1 MTFREKSITK
11 LYAFALAAV
20 FALTLAGCGGGGGS
34 ATAPDPEPPAMPEPT
49 PQEMCEGDGGR
60 YNADG
65 SCTSA
70 ADLAEEMALSGAQ
83 EAAMAA
89 YMAAMAAV
97 GGAVD
102 PVAMANAQAAA
113 DMAKGA
119 SDSAAMAT
127 TSAMAMEYQMKA
139 EMYRDNAMAAAGMHG
154 LGLTMLA
161 NKMLNGDDIENAELD
176 GSTPPKAVSNATN
189 VDAAIAAAGPPA
201 TDAATGF
208 TNQGGVSG
216 TDTVSTVAL
225 GTQITGVEA
234 AAPTTV
240 VTHMAGGSKFA
251 LNIGTNRLLTGETPS
266 RFQTKGGWEAQDLLF
281 QDPAATTTTKSH
293 LVVSTDI
300 QATTR
305 ADSYTQTDATDPD
318 VVSDSIIIGD
328 VPGDGS
334 DFVASYNS
342 NPADNNAPVTG
353 EFYCPATETCS
364 ISVDEDGKV
373 VAVTNYQFT
382 SDKATVTK
390 IDTDYLA
397 WGFWVIGSIRDT
409 LIEGGTTISADAA
422 QVGSF
427 AYGSDPFAVTEGITG
442 KATYNGVANGLYS
455 AGGMVQYFDAD
466 ATLEA
471 NFGGATNTTPL
482 AAISGSISSIM
493 AAGQSIDGSLTL
505 ERGNINATGG
515 IVGTGPAGTPG
526 IATTDGVLGGNGF
539 RGQWG
544 GQLYGPN
551 ATATAHPTTV
561 AGTFSASTQDDKMS
575 ILGAFGAWK
584 AE

>member
-1 MTFREKSITK
+1 MTFKNKHIHK

-20 FALTLAGCGGGGGS
+20 FALTLAGCGGGGG
-34 ATAPDPEPPAMPEPT
+34 TAADPEPPAMPEPT

-83 EAAMAA
+83 SAAMAA

-97 GGAVD
+97 SGAVD
-102 PVAMANAQAAA
+102 PVAMSNAQAAA

-139 EMYRDNAMAAAGMHG
+139 EMYRDNAMAAAGMPG
-154 LGLTMLA
+154 LGLIMLA
-161 NKMLNGDDIENAELD
+161 NKVLNGDDITNAELD
-176 GSTPPKAVSNATN
+176 GSTPPKAASNAKN
-189 VDAAIAAAGPPA
+189 VDAAIAAAGAPV
-201 TDAATGF
+201 TATGF

-216 TDTVSTVAL
+216 TDTVATVTEVS
-225 GTQITGVEA
+225 GTAVA
-234 AAPTTV
+234 A
-240 VTHMAGGSKFA
+240 HRAGGSTFT
-251 LNIGTNRLLTGETPS
+251 LELGSGNRFLTGETPS
-266 RFQTKGGWEAQDLLF
+266 RFETKGGWEAQDLLF
-281 QDPAATTTTKSH
+281 QADAATVKTH
-293 LVVSTDI
+293 LVASTDI
-300 QATTR
+300 QATTKK
-305 ADSYTQTDATDPD
+305 DVYTQATTDADIA
-318 VVSDSIIIGD
+318 VDSVITGD
-328 VPGDGS
+328 VPNDGS
-334 DFVASYNS
+334 DFVASYNPS
-342 NPADNNAPVTG
+342 TTDNTAGRTG
-353 EFYCPATETCS
+353 EIYCPSDVTAGCA
-364 ISVDEDGKV
+364 ISVDGNGKV
-373 VAVTNYQFT
+373 T
-382 SDKATVTK
+382 TVSGYKVSYAKTTEDN
-390 IDTDYLA
+390 IDGDYLA
-397 WGFWVIGSIRDT
+397 WGFWVTGSVRDT
-409 LIEGGTTISADAA
+409 LLNADGSAITADAA
-422 QVGSF
+422 QAGAF
-427 AYGSDPFAVTEGITG
+427 AYGSMPFAVVAGITG

-466 ATLEA
+466 AMLEA
-471 NFGGATNTTPL
+471 NFGGATNTAPL
-482 AAISGSISSIM
+482 AAISGSISNIM

-515 IVGTGPAGTPG
+515 IIGTGPTGTEG

-544 GQLYGPN
+544 GQLYGPAARN
-551 ATATAHPTTV
+551 AAATATTHPTTV

-575 ILGAFGAWK
+575 LLGAFGAWK